1 MKVKESLKQG
11 KHTSKKFFII
21 EFICIVVIILS
32 VFIMS
37 DRIEKEK
44 PNATDL
50 SQNGAIGTE
59 AGKYV
64 YLQIDGLSDEIAI

>member
-50 SQNGAIGTE
+50 SQN
-59 AGKYV
+59 
-64 YLQIDGLSDEIAI
+64 

>member
-50 SQNGAIGTE
+50 SQNGQKKMRSVE
-59 AGKYV
+59 C
-64 YLQIDGLSDEIAI
+64 